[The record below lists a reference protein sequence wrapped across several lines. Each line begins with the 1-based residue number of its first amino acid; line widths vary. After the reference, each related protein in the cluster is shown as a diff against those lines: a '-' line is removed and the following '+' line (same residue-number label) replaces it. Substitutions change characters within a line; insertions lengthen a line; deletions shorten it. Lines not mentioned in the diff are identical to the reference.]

1 MSCTVS
7 FLLCHYHR
15 GPRLTTENMT
25 VDNNND
31 TESPKARSDR
41 INQREE
47 IRCGENNV
55 QESG

>member
-15 GPRLTTENMT
+15 GPGLTTENMT

-31 TESPKARSDR
+31 TESLEARSDR